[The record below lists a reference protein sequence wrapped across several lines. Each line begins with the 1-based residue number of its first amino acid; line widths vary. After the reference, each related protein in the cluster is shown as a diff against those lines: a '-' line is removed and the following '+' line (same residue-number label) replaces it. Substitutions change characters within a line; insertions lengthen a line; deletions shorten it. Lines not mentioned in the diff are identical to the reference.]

1 MRRPLILAFFALVTV
16 LAYWPAM
23 HGPFVFDDE
32 SFVTGNPSI
41 IGVHPISLH
50 EPRALQT
57 FILRVF
63 YDGFGPNPFPFH
75 LFGLALHLFNGWLVY
90 RLAVKL
96 GLGEELA
103 MLAGALFWLHPAQ
116 TQAVIYIAQQ
126 SELLVGCAT
135 LLSLSALLSRR
146 YLLAG
151 MALGMGVLAKENGAL
166 ILTLWIL
173 VLLYRQEMT
182 RRVWAW
188 IGITLAALLAWQPV
202 YGQLWLLLRDA
213 GGSMRHAGEAILLLS
228 HYLIPVHLAID
239 HDFRFIPEW
248 AGVLA
253 IVLILANIVCA
264 IRLRHTLLGFGVLWI
279 AAWIVP
285 HILLAPPGYFAE
297 HHLYVPSIAISLMMA
312 AGIQQF
318 SHFHRSLL
326 HGKRSSF
333 PDAALE

>member
-1 MRRPLILAFFALVTV
+1 
-16 LAYWPAM
+16 
-23 HGPFVFDDE
+23 
-32 SFVTGNPSI
+32 
-41 IGVHPISLH
+41 
-50 EPRALQT
+50 
-57 FILRVF
+57 VF

-75 LFGLALHLFNGWLVY
+75 LFGLALHLFNGWLVF
-90 RLAVKL
+90 RLAMKL

-103 MLAGALFWLHPAQ
+103 VLAGALFWLHPAQ
-116 TQAVIYIAQQ
+116 TQAVIYISQQ
-126 SELLVGCAT
+126 SELLVGCAAV
-135 LLSLSALLSRR
+135 LSLLALLSRY

-151 MALGMGVLAKENGAL
+151 MALGMGVLAKENGVL
-166 ILTLWIL
+166 ILALWIL
-173 VLLYRQEMT
+173 VLVYRQEIT

-188 IGITLAALLAWQPV
+188 IGITLAVLLAWQPV

-213 GGSMRHAGEAILLLS
+213 GGSIQHAGEAILLLS
-228 HYLIPVHLAID
+228 HFLIPVRFSID
-239 HDFRFIPEW
+239 HDFRFMPGW
-248 AGVLA
+248 FGVVA
-253 IVLILANIVCA
+253 IIIIAFNVLSALHF
-264 IRLRHTLLGFGVLWI
+264 RRSLFGLGFLWI

-312 AGIQQF
+312 SGIQQF